1 MVLGRA
7 DWVKRM
13 EAKHEYRF
21 EQNIQQRKKEV
32 LRLKQGKRYV
42 IGILEKRTAYRVGY
56 FCRRRRRVGVLTAKG
71 GGGVVEAEGRRVSVR
86 IRWFGL

>member
-21 EQNIQQRKKEV
+21 EQIIQRRKKEV
-32 LRLKQGKRYV
+32 LRVKQEKRYV
-42 IGILEKRTAYRVGY
+42 IGILKKRTVYRVGC
-56 FCRRRRRVGVLTAKG
+56 FCRRGRRVGVLTAKG
-71 GGGVVEAEGRRVSVR
+71 GGG
-86 IRWFGL
+86 GLSMQRDDE